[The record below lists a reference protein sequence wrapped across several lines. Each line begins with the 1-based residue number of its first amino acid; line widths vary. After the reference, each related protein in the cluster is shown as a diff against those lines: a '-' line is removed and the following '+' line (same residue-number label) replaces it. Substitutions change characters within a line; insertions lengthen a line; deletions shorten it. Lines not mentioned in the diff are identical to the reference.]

1 MPSRIY
7 FASATQLLR
16 CGTNVPSG
24 IYLAPAAPPLRYGA
38 NLPFGVYLASA
49 PSPLRHTLIAV
60 VGRSSQPHFR
70 VRRRRL
76 RLEVDPESE
85 TRGIVG
91 NRPFCWQT
99 ERVMTKRRRRKIDAA
114 LKAKIALEA
123 CGKRRRQ
130 GGGHVP
136 LHSCSRYWYKEG

>member
-49 PSPLRHTLIAV
+49 PPPLRHTLIAV
-60 VGRSSQPHFR
+60 GDQANPTFA
-70 VRRRRL
+70 
-76 RLEVDPESE
+76 
-85 TRGIVG
+85 
-91 NRPFCWQT
+91 F
-99 ERVMTKRRRRKIDAA
+99 DAA
-114 LKAKIALEA
+114 AFA
-123 CGKRRRQ
+123 
-130 GGGHVP
+130 
-136 LHSCSRYWYKEG
+136 